1 MEEINILSE
10 SIIKIESVKEE
21 PVDVNDD
28 DCWNDYVSN
37 ISVSVILLFQKENCG
52 YYGESDLIV
61 FMLWNVMLEG
71 LVNNC
76 VVKKSN
82 AIDITALQLSWI

>member
-28 DCWNDYVSN
+28 DCWNDYFHHVLFCAHIHKHN
-37 ISVSVILLFQKENCG
+37 VIEE
-52 YYGESDLIV
+52 GEI
-61 FMLWNVMLEG
+61 NV
-71 LVNNC
+71 
-76 VVKKSN
+76 
-82 AIDITALQLSWI
+82 

>member
-28 DCWNDYVSN
+28 DCWNDYVRRRFYRKC
-37 ISVSVILLFQKENCG
+37 IWKL
-52 YYGESDLIV
+52 
-61 FMLWNVMLEG
+61 
-71 LVNNC
+71 
-76 VVKKSN
+76 
-82 AIDITALQLSWI
+82 